1 MSEHPIPR
9 RALVLLAVLT
19 LVWGTNWPLFPLA
32 VREISVWTFRAFA
45 VILAGVA
52 LAIVAIFVAILRSV
66 RGTGKVRGGG
76 VVMIGPVPIVF
87 GTDKESARIL
97 ILLGIVLMIVLLLFS
112 LLPVVWR

>member
-1 MSEHPIPR
+1 MADSLLFNIG
-9 RALVLLAVLT
+9 LLLA
-19 LVWGTNWPLFPLA
+19 
-32 VREISVWTFRAFA
+32 
-45 VILAGVA
+45 LAGFA
-52 LAIVAIFVAILRSV
+52 LAIVAIFIAILRSS
-66 RGTGKVRGGG
+66 RGTGKIRGGG

>member
-1 MSEHPIPR
+1 MADSFLFNIG
-9 RALVLLAVLT
+9 LLLT
-19 LVWGTNWPLFPLA
+19 L
-32 VREISVWTFRAFA
+32 
-45 VILAGVA
+45 AGFA
-52 LAIVAIFVAILRSV
+52 LAIAAIFVAILRSA

-76 VVMIGPVPIVF
+76 VVMIGLVPIVF

>member
-1 MSEHPIPR
+1 MADSFFFNIG
-9 RALVLLAVLT
+9 LLL
-19 LVWGTNWPLFPLA
+19 G
-32 VREISVWTFRAFA
+32 
-45 VILAGVA
+45 LAGVA
-52 LAIVAIFVAILRSV
+52 LAIVAIFIAIMRSA